1 MKKVFFLINVLI
13 LIVLA
18 SCTKTSDFNKA
29 QWHHPL
35 YMANNDY
42 WRQRIA
48 VDIQNNTG
56 FELAGA
62 PVALPVGKGK
72 GHVPVAGMPAEAVRA
87 VNPDGIELTFRVT
100 DKAGN
105 IVERGPI
112 PADGYIVIP
121 AECGK
126 DASAI
131 HYIYLDNPAAW
142 AIGDFY
148 KTHSGITNGS
158 FETETVYGPTGWQ
171 LSLPEGNNRVVVVEG
186 EAHTGKKSIL
196 VSIDKSEKKTALSA
210 KQGYVHL
217 FSGAEYTVEG
227 WVKGAGIEGE
237 AELSVVF
244 GNLNTEQF
252 NLGTVKASAGGG
264 TFDWKKVELTFT
276 VPEEITG
283 GTVQLSIDGTG
294 KAWFD
299 DLQISCMQGYKV
311 VAQVLKKE
319 KIALKSIG
327 KTDEWYDS
335 NPGNTNPWQSRAAVS
350 TVIHGVDDISG
361 KLLCVDIEEVINRL
375 HAEIND
381 NSAIQVTNGT
391 NPLSYYRAGDYLLF
405 KQDLKGASVQTNYV
419 YFNQA
424 PVRKSMV
431 VSNLDE
437 LNQNLVA
444 NPDFETGDLSGWQG
458 DINGPVTQISS
469 ISKTG
474 TKSVQL
480 SIAGENTSEA
490 KIEQILPVTAGT
502 TYFFSTWM
510 KCTDLI
516 QQPDF
521 LAGLRQR
528 TLRAQFIAADGK
540 NVGNVRR
547 IALNPE
553 RHIDNSWTQLYML
566 TTAPPEA
573 TSVKVQLVNGAKGT
587 VWFDDVIFT
596 EVVIATTSPLA
607 IERLGLKDLKELTVW
622 QEDPIVKVFP
632 DDLPPRSFGDIS
644 ISMARN
650 EVEPLQLVLRSPAE
664 YKNLEIKVIPPAD
677 ANGNKLD
684 AVDIGVVGFVPI
696 NYPSNYMSDRNKTYW
711 QQKFPAGRLGSDG
724 WRGYWPDPI
733 LPFSRFDLK
742 ANSSQPVWIEFR
754 TPKTAVSGLYN
765 GKVQLV
771 NDGKVLKEIPFS
783 VRVRNFMLPDE
794 SHTIALYDARVH
806 SWQFYGSAK
815 SENERINEMWKI
827 FSEHRLNPDVVKP
840 DPTWTIVNGEVI
852 FDFTEFDKAA
862 DYYFNVLK
870 FQRMYSP
877 WYFYLF
883 GWANLPQEKFG
894 EQPYEGVFPYEGVD
908 RSKLRPEYIK
918 RYQSALR
925 NYWNHLKEKGWDDK
939 FILYTSD
946 EPHIDAEV
954 TQQMHAVCKM
964 IHDVDPKIPTYVSS
978 WWYRPEYKGYVDV
991 WGVSNHGGGWGRPVP
1006 VSDLENIIRI
1016 GSKLWFT
1023 TDGKM
1028 CTDTPYLGFER
1039 LLPYY
1044 NFKYGGEA
1052 YEFWGS
1058 NWYTFNPYEYGWH
1071 AYIRQSDR
1079 PGDLYWVRYPNG
1091 DANFIY
1097 PGLPIGVKDHV
1108 PTIRLKLAREGV
1120 EDYEYLYM
1128 LDNLI
1133 KEEKKQGK
1141 NVSDAEKALS
1151 GALDIITIPSSEGR
1165 YSTEYLPDPY
1175 VVMKVRNQVGDAI
1188 EKLIK

>member
-56 FELAGA
+56 FVLAGA
-62 PVALPVGKGK
+62 PVELPVGKGK

-112 PADGYIVIP
+112 PSDGYIVIP
-121 AECGK
+121 AECEK

-142 AIGDFY
+142 PIGDFY
-148 KTHSGITNGS
+148 KTHCNITNGS
-158 FETETVYGPTGWQ
+158 FETETVYGPAGWR
-171 LSLPEGNNRVVVVEG
+171 LSLPDQNNRVELSEG
-186 EAHTGKKSIL
+186 TAHTGSKSIL
-196 VSIDKSEKKTALSA
+196 ISIGQSGKKPLPSVE
-210 KQGYVHL
+210 QRYIHL

-227 WVKGAGIEGE
+227 WVKGEHLQGE
-237 AELSVVF
+237 AKLSVDF
-244 GNLNTEQF
+244 ADLNTEKF
-252 NLGTVKASAGGG
+252 NLGTVETVTGSG
-264 TFDWKKVELTFT
+264 TFDWKKVELKFT
-276 VPEEITG
+276 VPEKISG
-283 GTVQLSIDGTG
+283 ATVRLSVDGTG

-299 DLQISCMQGYKV
+299 DLQISCTQGYNV
-311 VAQVLKKE
+311 VAHVLKKE
-319 KIALKSIG
+319 KRVLKDIG
-327 KTDEWYDS
+327 KTNDWFDD
-335 NPGNTNPWQSRAAVS
+335 NTGNASPWQSRTAVS
-350 TVIHGVDDISG
+350 AVNMSPDDMIG
-361 KLLCVDIEEVINRL
+361 KLLCVDAEEVINRL
-375 HAEIND
+375 HAEINE
-381 NSAIQVTNGT
+381 NSAIQVTNET
-391 NPLSYYRAGDYLLF
+391 KPISFYRAGDFLLF
-405 KQDLKGASVQTNYV
+405 KQDIKAASVQTNYV
-419 YFNQA
+419 YFNKA
-424 PVRKSMV
+424 SNMKSQV
-431 VSNLDE
+431 VND
-437 LNQNLVA
+437 LNEIIKNPVA
-444 NPDFETGDLSGWQG
+444 NHGFETGDLSGWQG
-458 DINGPVTQISS
+458 DVNGTDTQISTQ
-469 ISKTG
+469 SKSG

-480 SIAGENTSEA
+480 SLNGENTKET
-490 KIEQILPVTAGT
+490 KIEQTLPVSAGT
-502 TYFFSTWM
+502 TYFFSAWM
-510 KCTDLI
+510 KSTDMH

-521 LAGLRQR
+521 TSRITRRILQ
-528 TLRAQFIAADGK
+528 AQFIAADGK
-540 NVGNVRR
+540 NAGNLRR
-547 IALNPE
+547 VTVYPD
-553 RHIDNSWTQLYML
+553 RYTDNSWSQLSML
-566 TTAPPEA
+566 IAAPPEA
-573 TSVKVQLVNGAKGT
+573 TSVILQLVNRDPGT
-587 VWFDDVIFT
+587 VWFDDIIFT
-596 EVVIATTSPLA
+596 EVEIATTSPLV
-607 IERLGLKDLKELTVW
+607 IERLGAKDIKELTVW

-632 DDLPPRSFGDIS
+632 DDLPPSRPSGEIS
-644 ISMARN
+644 ISLARN
-650 EVEPLQLVLRSPAE
+650 EVEPLQLVLRSPDE
-664 YKNLEIKVIPPAD
+664 YKDVEIKVIPPVD
-677 ANGNKLD
+677 ASGNKLD

-696 NYPSNYMSDRNKTYW
+696 NHPSNYITDRTKTYW
-711 QQKFPAGRLGSDG
+711 QQKIPAGRVGSDG

-733 LPFSRFDLK
+733 LPFARFDLK

-754 TPKTAVSGLYN
+754 TPKNAVSGLYN

-771 NDGKVLKEIPFS
+771 NRGALLKEIPFS

-794 SHTIALYDARVH
+794 SHTVAFYDARVKT
-806 SWQFYGSAK
+806 WDFYGSAK
-815 SENERINEMWKI
+815 SEIERIHEMWQI
-827 FSEHRLNPDVVKP
+827 FSEHRINPDAIKP
-840 DPTWTIVNGEVI
+840 EPVWTVENGEVV

-862 DYYFNVLK
+862 DYYFNKLNFKKV
-870 FQRMYSP
+870 YSP
-877 WYFYLF
+877 RYFYLF
-883 GWANLPQEKFG
+883 GWANLPQERFG

-939 FILYTSD
+939 FLLYISD
-946 EPHIDAEV
+946 EPHHETEI
-954 TQQMHAVCKM
+954 TQQMHALCDM
-964 IHDVDPKIPTYVSS
+964 IHAVDPKILTYVSA
-978 WWYRPEYKGYVDV
+978 WYYRPEYAGYVDV
-991 WGVSNHGGGWGRPVP
+991 WGVSNHGDSWGRAVP
-1006 VSDLENIIRI
+1006 VADLEKIRRI
-1016 GSKLWFT
+1016 GKLWFT

-1039 LLPYY
+1039 LLPHY
-1044 NFKYGGEA
+1044 NFKYGAEA

-1079 PGDLYWVRYPNG
+1079 PGDLYWIRYPNG

-1097 PGLPIGVKDHV
+1097 PGLPIGVEGNV

-1133 KEEKKQGK
+1133 KEAKKQGK
-1141 NVSDAEKALS
+1141 NVSDAEEALS